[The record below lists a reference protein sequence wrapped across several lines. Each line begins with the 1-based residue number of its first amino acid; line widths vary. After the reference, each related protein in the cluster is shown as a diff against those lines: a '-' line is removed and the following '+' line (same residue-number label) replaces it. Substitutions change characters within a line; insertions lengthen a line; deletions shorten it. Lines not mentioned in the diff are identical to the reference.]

1 MAYVIGDFSFETE
14 EDAREAQKEVQAI
27 SYIMK
32 QIDNEDPKAVL
43 AAYQQMVKKDLFHTK
58 LGLGFLEDMRKQ
70 LLALPE
76 IDAADLP
83 PVPSL
88 PPKPQTERLLI
99 KEEEAPA
106 PKRPVEKKEGAK
118 PAPKPGAEEK
128 RAGGKSSASRPT
140 RQTKEEKVEKV
151 EKVEKAS
158 RKEKKQ
164 KEKIEDLT
172 PENMTVALKR
182 YKKLSRLLLIACIT
196 MLLII
201 IGMFAINAT
210 SQNPTILNYEEKIV
224 DKYASWEEELDA
236 REQELNERE
245 QKLNQ

>member
-14 EDAREAQKEVQAI
+14 EEAREAQKEVQAI

-83 PVPSL
+83 PVQSL
-88 PPKPQTERLLI
+88 PLKSQTERILI
-99 KEEEAPA
+99 KEEAPA
-106 PKRPVEKKEGAK
+106 PKAPVEKKERAK
-118 PAPKPGAEEK
+118 PASKPGAEEK
-128 RAGGKSSASRPT
+128 RAGGKSASRPI
-140 RQTKEEKVEKV
+140 RQTKEEKAEKT
-151 EKVEKAS
+151 S
-158 RKEKKQ
+158 RKEKRE

-172 PENMTVALKR
+172 LEKMTVALKR

>member
-128 RAGGKSSASRPT
+128 
-140 RQTKEEKVEKV
+140 
-151 EKVEKAS
+151 AS

-172 PENMTVALKR
+172 PEKMTMALKR

>member
-128 RAGGKSSASRPT
+128 RAGGKSASRPT
-140 RQTKEEKVEKV
+140 RQTKEEKV

-172 PENMTVALKR
+172 PEKMMVALKR
-182 YKKLSRLLLIACIT
+182 YKKLSRLLLSACIT

-201 IGMFAINAT
+201 NWLVCTNAT
-210 SQNPTILNYEEKIV
+210 SQNRR
-224 DKYASWEEELDA
+224 S
-236 REQELNERE
+236 
-245 QKLNQ
+245 

>member
-88 PPKPQTERLLI
+88 PPKPQTERILI

-128 RAGGKSSASRPT
+128 D
-140 RQTKEEKVEKV
+140 
-151 EKVEKAS
+151 S

-172 PENMTVALKR
+172 PEKMTVALKR

>member
-14 EDAREAQKEVQAI
+14 EEAKEAQKEVQAI

-32 QIDNEDPKAVL
+32 QIDSEDPKAVL

-76 IDAADLP
+76 IDVADLP
-83 PVPSL
+83 PVPS
-88 PPKPQTERLLI
+88 PQKKPEDERILI
-99 KEEEAPA
+99 REETPA
-106 PKRPVEKKEGAK
+106 ANKAAEKKEEPK
-118 PAPKPGAEEK
+118 PAAKQRAERKTAGEK
-128 RAGGKSSASRPT
+128 NLSRPIK
-140 RQTKEEKVEKV
+140 QTKEEKAK
-151 EKVEKAS
+151 KAS
-158 RKEKKQ
+158 HKEKQK
-164 KEKIEDLT
+164 KEKIEEPT
-172 PENMTVALKR
+172 PEKMAVEWKR
-182 YKKLSRLLLIACIT
+182 YKKLSGLLLIACIT

-210 SQNPTILNYEEKIV
+210 SQNPTILNYEEEIV
-224 DKYASWEEELDA
+224 DQYASWEEELDA

>member
-43 AAYQQMVKKDLFHTK
+43 AAYQQMVKRDLFHTK

-76 IDAADLP
+76 MDAADLP

-128 RAGGKSSASRPT
+128 RAGGKSASRPT
-140 RQTKEEKVEKV
+140 RQTKEEKV

-172 PENMTVALKR
+172 PEKMMVALKR

-201 IGMFAINAT
+201 IGMFVINAT

>member
-14 EDAREAQKEVQAI
+14 EEAREAQKEVQAI

-32 QIDNEDPKAVL
+32 EIDNEDPKAVL
-43 AAYQQMVKKDLFHTK
+43 AAYQQMIKKDLFHTK

-88 PPKPQTERLLI
+88 SPKPETDRILI
-99 KEEEAPA
+99 KEEVPE
-106 PKRPVEKKEGAK
+106 PKEIVEKKEEPK
-118 PAPKPGAEEK
+118 PAAKQRTERKTAGEK
-128 RAGGKSSASRPT
+128 M
-140 RQTKEEKVEKV
+140 EVE
-151 EKVEKAS
+151 
-158 RKEKKQ
+158 
-164 KEKIEDLT
+164 
-172 PENMTVALKR
+172 LKR

-196 MLLII
+196 MLIII

>member
-118 PAPKPGAEEK
+118 LAPKPGAEEK
-128 RAGGKSSASRPT
+128 RAGGKSASRPT
-140 RQTKEEKVEKV
+140 RQTKEEKV

-172 PENMTVALKR
+172 PEKMMVALKR

-201 IGMFAINAT
+201 IGMFVINAT

>member
-118 PAPKPGAEEK
+118 PAPKPEAEEK
-128 RAGGKSSASRPT
+128 RAGGKSASRPT

-172 PENMTVALKR
+172 PEKMTVALKR

>member
-128 RAGGKSSASRPT
+128 RAGGKSASRPT
-140 RQTKEEKVEKV
+140 RQTKEEKV

-172 PENMTVALKR
+172 PEKMTVALKR

-196 MLLII
+196 MLLSI

>member
-14 EDAREAQKEVQAI
+14 EEAREAQKEVQAI

-32 QIDNEDPKAVL
+32 EIDNEDPKAVL
-43 AAYQQMVKKDLFHTK
+43 AAYQQMIKKDLFHTK

-88 PPKPQTERLLI
+88 SPKPETDRILI
-99 KEEEAPA
+99 KEEVPA
-106 PKRPVEKKEGAK
+106 PKEIVEKKEEPK

-128 RAGGKSSASRPT
+128 RAGGKSASRPT
-140 RQTKEEKVEKV
+140 RQTKEEKV

-172 PENMTVALKR
+172 PEKMMVALKR

>member
-128 RAGGKSSASRPT
+128 RAGGKSASRPT
-140 RQTKEEKVEKV
+140 RQTKEEKV

-172 PENMTVALKR
+172 PEKMMVALKR

-201 IGMFAINAT
+201 IGMFVINAT

-224 DKYASWEEELDA
+224 EKYASWEEELDA

>member
-14 EDAREAQKEVQAI
+14 EEAREAQKEVQAI

-88 PPKPQTERLLI
+88 PPKPQTERILI

-106 PKRPVEKKEGAK
+106 PKRPVAKKEGAK

-128 RAGGKSSASRPT
+128 RAGRKSASHPT
-140 RQTKEEKVEKV
+140 RQTKEEKVEKT
-151 EKVEKAS
+151 S

-172 PENMTVALKR
+172 PEKMTAALKR

>member
-88 PPKPQTERLLI
+88 PPKPETERLLI

-128 RAGGKSSASRPT
+128 RAGGKSASRPT
-140 RQTKEEKVEKV
+140 RQTKEEKV

-172 PENMTVALKR
+172 PEKMTVALKR

>member
-14 EDAREAQKEVQAI
+14 EDARETQKEVQAI

-128 RAGGKSSASRPT
+128 RAGGKSASRPT
-140 RQTKEEKVEKV
+140 RQTKEEKV

-172 PENMTVALKR
+172 PEKMMVALKR

>member
-106 PKRPVEKKEGAK
+106 PKRPVEKKEGQ
-118 PAPKPGAEEK
+118 
-128 RAGGKSSASRPT
+128 SR
-140 RQTKEEKVEKV
+140 R
-151 EKVEKAS
+151 
-158 RKEKKQ
+158 
-164 KEKIEDLT
+164 
-172 PENMTVALKR
+172 
-182 YKKLSRLLLIACIT
+182 LS
-196 MLLII
+196 
-201 IGMFAINAT
+201 
-210 SQNPTILNYEEKIV
+210 Q
-224 DKYASWEEELDA
+224 
-236 REQELNERE
+236 E
-245 QKLNQ
+245 QKKKEPGERVHPARPGRQKKKK

>member
-14 EDAREAQKEVQAI
+14 EEAREAQKEVQAI

-43 AAYQQMVKKDLFHTK
+43 AAYQQMIKKDLFHTK

-88 PPKPQTERLLI
+88 PPKSETERILI
-99 KEEEAPA
+99 KEEAQA
-106 PKRPVEKKEGAK
+106 PKAPVEKQERAK
-118 PAPKPGAEEK
+118 PAPKPRAEEK
-128 RAGGKSSASRPT
+128 RAGEKKASRPIK
-140 RQTKEEKVEKV
+140 QTKEEKA
-151 EKVEKAS
+151 EKAS

-172 PENMTVALKR
+172 PEKMTVALKR

>member
-43 AAYQQMVKKDLFHTK
+43 VAYQQMVKKDLFHTK

-128 RAGGKSSASRPT
+128 RAGGKSASRPT
-140 RQTKEEKVEKV
+140 RQTKE

-172 PENMTVALKR
+172 PEKMTVALKR

>member
-99 KEEEAPA
+99 KEEAPA

-128 RAGGKSSASRPT
+128 RAGGKSASRPT
-140 RQTKEEKVEKV
+140 RQTKE

-172 PENMTVALKR
+172 PEKMTVALKR

>member
-14 EDAREAQKEVQAI
+14 EEAREAQKEVQAI

-32 QIDNEDPKAVL
+32 EIDNEDPKAVL
-43 AAYQQMVKKDLFHTK
+43 AAYQQMIKKDLFHTK

-88 PPKPQTERLLI
+88 SPKPETDRILI
-99 KEEEAPA
+99 KEEVPE
-106 PKRPVEKKEGAK
+106 PKEIVEKKEEPK
-118 PAPKPGAEEK
+118 PAAKQRTERKTAAKQRTERKTAGEK
-128 RAGGKSSASRPT
+128 M
-140 RQTKEEKVEKV
+140 EVE
-151 EKVEKAS
+151 
-158 RKEKKQ
+158 
-164 KEKIEDLT
+164 
-172 PENMTVALKR
+172 LKR

-196 MLLII
+196 MLIII

>member
-128 RAGGKSSASRPT
+128 RAGGKSASRPT
-140 RQTKEEKVEKV
+140 RQTKE

-172 PENMTVALKR
+172 PEKMMVALKR

-224 DKYASWEEELDA
+224 DQVCVMGRRTGCQGTGVKRKRAEVEPIGTW
-236 REQELNERE
+236 RR
-245 QKLNQ
+245 

>member
-88 PPKPQTERLLI
+88 PPKPQAERLLI

-106 PKRPVEKKEGAK
+106 PKRPVEKKKGAK

-128 RAGGKSSASRPT
+128 RAGGKSASRPT
-140 RQTKEEKVEKV
+140 RQTKEEKVEK
-151 EKVEKAS
+151 AS
-158 RKEKKQ
+158 RKGKKQ

-172 PENMTVALKR
+172 PEKMTVALKR

>member
-43 AAYQQMVKKDLFHTK
+43 AAYQHMVKKDLFHTK

-128 RAGGKSSASRPT
+128 RAGGKSASRPT
-140 RQTKEEKVEKV
+140 RQTKE

-172 PENMTVALKR
+172 PEKMTVALKR

>member
-128 RAGGKSSASRPT
+128 RAGGKSASRPT
-140 RQTKEEKVEKV
+140 RQTKE

-172 PENMTVALKR
+172 PEKMTVALKR
-182 YKKLSRLLLIACIT
+182 YKKLSRLLLIACII

-210 SQNPTILNYEEKIV
+210 SQNPTILNYEEKVV

>member
-118 PAPKPGAEEK
+118 LAPKPGAEEK
-128 RAGGKSSASRPT
+128 RAGGKSASRPT
-140 RQTKEEKVEKV
+140 RQTKEEKV

-172 PENMTVALKR
+172 PEKMMVALKR

-201 IGMFAINAT
+201 IGMFVINAT
-210 SQNPTILNYEEKIV
+210 SQNPTILNYEEKLV

>member
-128 RAGGKSSASRPT
+128 RAGRKSASRPT
-140 RQTKEEKVEKV
+140 RQTKEEKV

-172 PENMTVALKR
+172 PEKMMVALKR

-201 IGMFAINAT
+201 IGMFVINAT

>member
-43 AAYQQMVKKDLFHTK
+43 AAYQQMVKKDLFHTT

-118 PAPKPGAEEK
+118 LAPKPGAEEK
-128 RAGGKSSASRPT
+128 RAGGKSASRPT
-140 RQTKEEKVEKV
+140 RQTKEEKV

-172 PENMTVALKR
+172 PEKMMVALKR

-201 IGMFAINAT
+201 IGMFVINAT

>member
-1 MAYVIGDFSFETE
+1 
-14 EDAREAQKEVQAI
+14 
-27 SYIMK
+27 
-32 QIDNEDPKAVL
+32 
-43 AAYQQMVKKDLFHTK
+43 
-58 LGLGFLEDMRKQ
+58 MRKQ

-118 PAPKPGAEEK
+118 LAPKPGAEEK
-128 RAGGKSSASRPT
+128 RAGGKSASRPT
-140 RQTKEEKVEKV
+140 RQTKEEKV

-172 PENMTVALKR
+172 PEKMMVALKR

-201 IGMFAINAT
+201 IGMFVINAT

>member
-14 EDAREAQKEVQAI
+14 EEAREAQKEVQAI

-32 QIDNEDPKAVL
+32 QIDSEDPKAVL
-43 AAYQQMVKKDLFHTK
+43 AVYQQMVKKDLFHTK

-83 PVPSL
+83 PLPSL
-88 PPKPQTERLLI
+88 PPKPETERILI
-99 KEEEAPA
+99 KEEDTPA
-106 PKRPVEKKEGAK
+106 PKAPAEKKERAK
-118 PAPKPGAEEK
+118 PAPKPRAEEK
-128 RAGGKSSASRPT
+128 KPGK
-140 RQTKEEKVEKV
+140 
-151 EKVEKAS
+151 
-158 RKEKKQ
+158 KK

-172 PENMTVALKR
+172 PEKMTVALKR

>member
-14 EDAREAQKEVQAI
+14 EEAREAQKEVQAI

-32 QIDNEDPKAVL
+32 EIDNEDPKAVL
-43 AAYQQMVKKDLFHTK
+43 AAYQQMIKKDLFHTK

-88 PPKPQTERLLI
+88 SPKPETDRILI
-99 KEEEAPA
+99 KEEVPA
-106 PKRPVEKKEGAK
+106 PKEIVEKKEEPK
-118 PAPKPGAEEK
+118 PAAKQRTERKTAAKQRTERKTVGEK
-128 RAGGKSSASRPT
+128 M
-140 RQTKEEKVEKV
+140 EVE
-151 EKVEKAS
+151 
-158 RKEKKQ
+158 
-164 KEKIEDLT
+164 
-172 PENMTVALKR
+172 LKR

-196 MLLII
+196 MLIII

>member
-118 PAPKPGAEEK
+118 LAPKPGAEEK
-128 RAGGKSSASRPT
+128 RAGGKSASRPT
-140 RQTKEEKVEKV
+140 RQTKEEKV

-172 PENMTVALKR
+172 PEKMMVALKR

-201 IGMFAINAT
+201 IGMFVINAT
-210 SQNPTILNYEEKIV
+210 SQNPTILNYEEKIIN
-224 DKYASWEEELDA
+224 KYASWEEELDA

>member
-1 MAYVIGDFSFETE
+1 MLTNKLRKNNYGYQRFKKKNS
-14 EDAREAQKEVQAI
+14 KN
-27 SYIMK
+27 
-32 QIDNEDPKAVL
+32 NEDT
-43 AAYQQMVKKDLFHTK
+43 QEVKD
-58 LGLGFLEDMRKQ
+58 
-70 LLALPE
+70 
-76 IDAADLP
+76 
-83 PVPSL
+83 
-88 PPKPQTERLLI
+88 TENI
-99 KEEEAPA
+99 
-106 PKRPVEKKEGAK
+106 EGD
-118 PAPKPGAEEK
+118 
-128 RAGGKSSASRPT
+128 
-140 RQTKEEKVEKV
+140 
-151 EKVEKAS
+151 
-158 RKEKKQ
+158 EKKQ

-172 PENMTVALKR
+172 PEKMTVALKR

>member
-128 RAGGKSSASRPT
+128 RAGGKSASRPT

-172 PENMTVALKR
+172 PEKMMVALKR

-201 IGMFAINAT
+201 IGMFVINAT

>member
-1 MAYVIGDFSFETE
+1 MNVSQENTSKVAAVVKVGI
-14 EDAREAQKEVQAI
+14 V
-27 SYIMK
+27 
-32 QIDNEDPKAVL
+32 KAD
-43 AAYQQMVKKDLFHTK
+43 Y
-58 LGLGFLEDMRKQ
+58 E
-70 LLALPE
+70 
-76 IDAADLP
+76 
-83 PVPSL
+83 
-88 PPKPQTERLLI
+88 
-99 KEEEAPA
+99 
-106 PKRPVEKKEGAK
+106 
-118 PAPKPGAEEK
+118 
-128 RAGGKSSASRPT
+128 
-140 RQTKEEKVEKV
+140 

-172 PENMTVALKR
+172 PEKMTVALKR

>member
-118 PAPKPGAEEK
+118 LAPKPGAEEK
-128 RAGGKSSASRPT
+128 RAGGKSASRPT
-140 RQTKEEKVEKV
+140 RQTKE

-172 PENMTVALKR
+172 PEKMMVALKR

-201 IGMFAINAT
+201 IGMFVINAT

>member
-14 EDAREAQKEVQAI
+14 EEAKEAQKEVQAI

-32 QIDNEDPKAVL
+32 QIDSEDPKAVM

-70 LLALPE
+70 LLVLPE

-83 PVPSL
+83 PVPS
-88 PPKPQTERLLI
+88 PQKKPETERILI
-99 KEEEAPA
+99 KEGTPA
-106 PKRPVEKKEGAK
+106 AKEVAEKKE
-118 PAPKPGAEEK
+118 E
-128 RAGGKSSASRPT
+128 
-140 RQTKEEKVEKV
+140 
-151 EKVEKAS
+151 
-158 RKEKKQ
+158 
-164 KEKIEDLT
+164 LT
-172 PENMTVALKR
+172 PEKMAVEWKR
-182 YKKLSRLLLIACIT
+182 YKKLSRNLLIACIT
-196 MLLII
+196 MLFII

-245 QKLNQ
+245 QKLDQ